1 MTTQMWDTDRL
12 AAIDLSVEL
21 ITRVLRRADTE
32 TEECTELDP
41 PILQG
46 LMRWGRTT
54 RYLREELIG
63 AGWGWD
69 NPRNLARTIHPS
81 GELAIVVTAGDEN
94 TALPDDE
101 PGTRHPK
108 GWATELAVQ
117 ANGQLVLDLGPLD
130 RRGGG
135 RASSDLQTWL
145 LLFHLEPGWIRAEI
159 SRPAGIAG
167 GRITRWSERILLE
180 PIPRAGV
187 EQAPAPVVR
196 ARRAPSVLVDPVLDL
211 TLFGQD
217 ETFGPDAGFGG
228 DAEPT
233 LFPGDAVG

>member
-1 MTTQMWDTDRL
+1 MTTTQMWDADRL
-12 AAIDLSVEL
+12 TAMGLTAEL
-21 ITRVLRRADTE
+21 ITRVLLRADGE
-32 TEECTELDP
+32 TEECTDLDP

-54 RYLREELIG
+54 RHLREELVRS
-63 AGWGWD
+63 GWTWD

-81 GELAIVVTAGDEN
+81 GDLAIVVTAGDEY
-94 TALPDDE
+94 TALPDGE

-117 ANGQLVLDLGPLD
+117 ANGQLVLDLGPLE
-130 RRGGG
+130 RHRGIATG
-135 RASSDLQTWL
+135 AAVLQTWL

-180 PIPRAGV
+180 PIPR
-187 EQAPAPVVR
+187 QAPGGVVADADPAPASAVPRV
-196 ARRAPSVLVDPVLDL
+196 RRAPTVLVDRVLDL
-211 TLFGQD
+211 TLFD
-217 ETFGPDAGFGG
+217 EED
-228 DAEPT
+228 EPEPS
-233 LFPGDAVG
+233 LFREA